1 MVVGGVERRETMVEH
16 ARHPATVEA
25 LDISEAEDGLVV
37 YNDATDTV
45 HHLNRTAA
53 VVFGLCDGTRDADAI
68 AAEVGTLFA
77 LDEPPLEEIV
87 TCLDELSQSGLIR

>member
-1 MVVGGVERRETMVEH
+1 MADRPQNPQTVDGLDVSET
-16 ARHPATVEA
+16 
-25 LDISEAEDGLVV
+25 EDGLVV

-53 VVFGLCDGTRDADAI
+53 VVFGLCDGTRDAGAI

-87 TCLDELSQSGLIR
+87 GCLDELSETGLIR

>member
-1 MVVGGVERRETMVEH
+1 MADRPQNPQTVDGLDVSET
-16 ARHPATVEA
+16 
-25 LDISEAEDGLVV
+25 EDGLVV

-53 VVFGLCDGTRDADAI
+53 VVFGLCDGTRDAGAI

-77 LDEPPLEEIV
+77 LDEPPLEEV
-87 TCLDELSQSGLIR
+87 VGCLDELSETGLIG

>member
-1 MVVGGVERRETMVEH
+1 MPDRPQNPQTVDGLDVSET
-16 ARHPATVEA
+16 
-25 LDISEAEDGLVV
+25 EDGLVV

-53 VVFGLCDGTRDADAI
+53 VVFGLCDGTRDAGAI

-87 TCLDELSQSGLIR
+87 GCLDELSATGLIR

>member
-1 MVVGGVERRETMVEH
+1 MADRPQNPQTAEGLDVSET
-16 ARHPATVEA
+16 
-25 LDISEAEDGLVV
+25 EDGLVV
-37 YNDATDTV
+37 YHDATDTV

-77 LDEPPLEEIV
+77 LDEPPLEEIAS
-87 TCLDELSQSGLIR
+87 CLDELSETGLIR